1 MSIHSDLVYDVG
13 VYNGDDTAYYLFKGY
28 RVLGIE
34 ADPTLVTQLRQRFAG
49 EISSGRLT
57 LLNIALAPERGRA
70 PFWICEGYSLWNSF
84 DRAVASRMG
93 RKHYSIEIECF
104 PLSALLQ
111 QHGTP
116 QYLKLSLHG
125 HEHFCLDD
133 LTGDSAPRYLSL
145 EMLADLSTSRKVFD
159 RLAALGY
166 RGFKLVNQST
176 QRQLVI
182 RTPTLSSRLRTLL
195 KESPAVRR
203 AYHLLTDWTRTPA
216 RPGSSGSAPGISWP
230 DGWTF
235 PEGSSGPF
243 GEDTDGRWQDGHA
256 AWKDW
261 EYLLTRE
268 TIQGKPQL
276 SHWYDLHASRSGS

>member
-1 MSIHSDLVYDVG
+1 LSIHSDLVYDVG

-34 ADPTLVTQLRQRFAG
+34 ADPTLVTQLQQRFAS
-49 EISSGRLT
+49 EISNGRLQ

-93 RKHYSIEIECF
+93 RKHYSIEIECV
-104 PLSALLQ
+104 PLAALLQ

-133 LTGDSAPRYLSL
+133 LTSDSAPPYLSL
-145 EMLADLSTSRKVFD
+145 EMLADLAISRKVFD
-159 RLAALGY
+159 RLMALGY

-182 RTPTLSSRLRTLL
+182 RPPTIRSRIRAML
-195 KESPAVRR
+195 KESPTMRR
-203 AYHLLTDWTRTPA
+203 AYHLLTGWAKAPVPR
-216 RPGSSGSAPGISWP
+216 GSAGAAAGITWH

-243 GEDTDGRWQDGHA
+243 GPDTDGRWQDGQA
-256 AWKDW
+256 TWKDW

-268 TIQGKPQL
+268 TIQGKPEL
-276 SHWYDLHASRSGS
+276 SHWYDLHASRSGT